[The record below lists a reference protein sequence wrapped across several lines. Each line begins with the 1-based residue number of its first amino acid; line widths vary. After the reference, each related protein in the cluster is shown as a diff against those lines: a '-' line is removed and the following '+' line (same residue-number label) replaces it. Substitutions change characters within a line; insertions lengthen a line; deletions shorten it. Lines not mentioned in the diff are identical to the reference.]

1 MIFIQRLIWD
11 EWNVAHI
18 ARHDVVPDEV
28 EEICQ
33 SDPLVQQGHHGR
45 TVVVGATT
53 AGRMLEVVLD
63 PEPEPDVYYPVTA
76 HPASRKDRAFYQK
89 EKGGEQAA

>member
-1 MIFIQRLIWD
+1 MIFIKRLIWD

-18 ARHDVVPDEV
+18 ARHEVVSDEV
-28 EEICQ
+28 EEVCH

-45 TVVVGATT
+45 TIVVGATV
-53 AGRMLEVVLD
+53 AGRMLEVALD

-76 HPASRKDRAFYQK
+76 HPASRKGRAFYQK
-89 EKGGEQAA
+89 EKGGEAA